1 VCRLYRSSTVF
12 FLWLMIFLNV
22 VLPVFLIIVL
32 GFGIRRIHFVDK
44 FFLDKISH
52 LAYYV
57 ALPSLLVWK
66 IGTASFDLSF
76 NPRLIA
82 GSYLAVLI
90 CGLAAYALARLL
102 KLPAREAGSFTQGS
116 FWGNMTYIG
125 LPILLAA
132 YGEEALQRGGVLI
145 GFMNPVMNAAAV
157 LALTRPLKGSMDW
170 RSIVDLRSILT
181 NPVILACMVG
191 LILSYFKIP
200 FPTFAVNFLR
210 FLSDLAL
217 PLALISMGG
226 NLSFEKVR
234 KDYKATAFAC
244 LFKLFLIVGLGWM
257 LFDWLGVRG
266 LDFKVG
272 VVLLACPT
280 AFSSYLLSS
289 KLGAD
294 KSLMSSDIMVS
305 TILSM
310 ITLSL
315 WLWWLG

>member
-1 VCRLYRSSTVF
+1 MV
-12 FLWLMIFLNV
+12 FLNV
-22 VLPVFLIIVL
+22 VLPVFLIIAL
-32 GFGIRRIHFVDK
+32 GFGIRGAHFVDK
-44 FFLDKISH
+44 VFLDKISH

-57 ALPSLLVWK
+57 ALPALLVWK
-66 IGTASFDLSF
+66 VGTASFDLSF

-90 CGLAAYALARLL
+90 CGLTAYAAARLL
-102 KLPAREAGSFTQGS
+102 RLPPREVGSFTQGS
-116 FWGNMTYIG
+116 IWGNMTYIG

-132 YGEEALQRGGVLI
+132 YGEEGLQRGGVLI
-145 GFMNPVMNAAAV
+145 GFMNPFMNAAAV
-157 LALTRPLKGSMDW
+157 VALTRPLKGSLDW
-170 RSIVDLRSILT
+170 KSIIDFRSVLT
-181 NPVILACMVG
+181 NPVIVACMTG
-191 LILSYFKIP
+191 LVLSYFRIS

-226 NLSFEKVR
+226 SLSFEKVK

-244 LFKLFLIVGLGWM
+244 LFKLFVIAGLGWV
-257 LFDWLGVRG
+257 LFDLLGVRG
-266 LDFKVG
+266 LDLKVG
-272 VVLLACPT
+272 IVLLACPT

>member
-1 VCRLYRSSTVF
+1 MVF
-12 FLWLMIFLNV
+12 VNV
-22 VLPVFLIIVL
+22 VLPVFLIIAL
-32 GFGIRRIHFVDK
+32 GFGIRRINFVDK

-52 LAYYV
+52 LAYFV
-57 ALPSLLVWK
+57 AVPSLLVWK
-66 IGTASFDLSF
+66 IGTASFDLNF

-82 GSYLAVLI
+82 ASYLAVVV
-90 CGLAAYALARLL
+90 CGLGAYGVARILR
-102 KLPAREAGSFTQGS
+102 LPPREVGSFTQGA
-116 FWGNMTYIG
+116 FWGNLTYIG

-132 YGEEALQRGGVLI
+132 YGEEGLQRGGVLI
-145 GFMNPVMNAAAV
+145 GFMSPLVNAAAV
-157 LALTRPLKGSMDW
+157 LALTWPLKGSMDW
-170 RSIVDLRSILT
+170 KSIVDLRNALVT
-181 NPVILACMVG
+181 NPVILSCMAG
-191 LILSYFKIP
+191 LLLSYFKIP

-217 PLALISMGG
+217 PLALIAMGG
-226 NLSFEKVR
+226 TLSFEKVK

-244 LFKLFLIVGLGWM
+244 LFKLILMVAAGWVV
-257 LFDWLGVRG
+257 LEQLGVQG

-272 VVLLACPT
+272 IILLACPT

-305 TILSM
+305 TLLSM

-315 WLWWLG
+315 WLAKMG

>member
-1 VCRLYRSSTVF
+1 
-12 FLWLMIFLNV
+12 
-22 VLPVFLIIVL
+22 
-32 GFGIRRIHFVDK
+32 
-44 FFLDKISH
+44 
-52 LAYYV
+52 
-57 ALPSLLVWK
+57 
-66 IGTASFDLSF
+66 
-76 NPRLIA
+76 
-82 GSYLAVLI
+82 
-90 CGLAAYALARLL
+90 
-102 KLPAREAGSFTQGS
+102 
-116 FWGNMTYIG
+116 
-125 LPILLAA
+125 
-132 YGEEALQRGGVLI
+132 
-145 GFMNPVMNAAAV
+145 MNAAAV
-157 LALTRPLKGSMDW
+157 VALTRPLKGSLDW
-170 RSIVDLRSILT
+170 RSIIDLRSILT
-181 NPVILACMVG
+181 NPVIVACMTG
-191 LILSYFKIP
+191 LVLSYFRVS

-226 NLSFEKVR
+226 SLSFEKVR

-244 LFKLFLIVGLGWM
+244 LFKLFVIVGLGWG
-257 LFDWLGVRG
+257 LFDLLGVRG

-272 VVLLACPT
+272 IVLLACPT

>member
-1 VCRLYRSSTVF
+1 MV
-12 FLWLMIFLNV
+12 FLNV
-22 VLPVFLIIVL
+22 VLPVFLIIAL
-32 GFGIRRIHFVDK
+32 GFGIRGAHFVDK
-44 FFLDKISH
+44 VFLDKISH

-57 ALPSLLVWK
+57 ALPALLVWK
-66 IGTASFDLSF
+66 VGTASFDLSF

-90 CGLAAYALARLL
+90 CGLAAYAAARLL
-102 KLPAREAGSFTQGS
+102 RLPPREVGSFTQGS
-116 FWGNMTYIG
+116 IWGNMTYIG

-132 YGEEALQRGGVLI
+132 YGEEGLQRGGVLI
-145 GFMNPVMNAAAV
+145 GFMNPFMNAAAV
-157 LALTRPLKGSMDW
+157 VALTRPLKGSLDW
-170 RSIVDLRSILT
+170 RSIIDLRSVLT
-181 NPVILACMVG
+181 NPVIVACMTG
-191 LILSYFKIP
+191 LVLSYFRVS

-226 NLSFEKVR
+226 SLSFEKVK

-244 LFKLFLIVGLGWM
+244 LFKLFVIAGLGWV
-257 LFDWLGVRG
+257 LFDLLGVRG
-266 LDFKVG
+266 LDLKVG
-272 VVLLACPT
+272 IVLLACPT

-315 WLWWLG
+315 WLW

>member
-1 VCRLYRSSTVF
+1 MV
-12 FLWLMIFLNV
+12 FLNV
-22 VLPVFLIIVL
+22 VLPVFLIIAL
-32 GFGIRRIHFVDK
+32 GFGIRGAHFVDK
-44 FFLDKISH
+44 IFLDKISH

-57 ALPSLLVWK
+57 ALPALLVWK
-66 IGTASFDLSF
+66 VGTASFDLSF

-82 GSYLAVLI
+82 GSYLSVLI
-90 CGLAAYALARLL
+90 CGLGAYGVARLL
-102 KLPAREAGSFTQGS
+102 KLPPREVGSFTQGS

-132 YGEEALQRGGVLI
+132 YGEEGLQRGGVLI
-145 GFMNPVMNAAAV
+145 GFMNPFMNAAAV
-157 LALTRPLKGSMDW
+157 LALTRPLKGSTPDW
-170 RSIVDLRSILT
+170 KSIIDLRSALT
-181 NPVILACMVG
+181 NPVIVACMTG

-226 NLSFEKVR
+226 NLSFEKIR
-234 KDYKATAFAC
+234 KDYKATVFAC
-244 LFKLFLIVGLGWM
+244 FFKLFVIVGLGWI
-257 LFDWLGVRG
+257 LFDLLAVRG

-272 VVLLACPT
+272 IVLLACPT

>member
-1 VCRLYRSSTVF
+1 
-12 FLWLMIFLNV
+12 MIFLNV
-22 VLPVFLIIVL
+22 VLPVFLIIAL
-32 GFGIRRIHFVDK
+32 GFGIRRIDFVDK
-44 FFLDKISH
+44 SFLDKISH
-52 LAYYV
+52 LAYYI

-76 NPRLIA
+76 NPRLIVA
-82 GSYLAVLI
+82 SYLSVLI
-90 CGLAAYALARLL
+90 CGLGAYALARLL
-102 KLPAREAGSFTQGS
+102 KLPPREVGSFTQGS
-116 FWGNMTYIG
+116 FWGSMTYIG

-132 YGEEALQRGGVLI
+132 YGEESLQRGGVLI
-145 GFMNPVMNAAAV
+145 GFMNPVMNASAV
-157 LALTRPLKGSMDW
+157 LALTWPLKGYMDW
-170 RSIVDLRSILT
+170 RSIVDLR
-181 NPVILACMVG
+181 VACMVG
-191 LILSYFKIP
+191 LILSYFKVP

-226 NLSFEKVR
+226 NLSFEKVK
-234 KDYKATAFAC
+234 KDYKATVFAC
-244 LFKLFLIVGLGWM
+244 FFKLLLIPGLGWM

-272 VVLLACPT
+272 IVLLACPT

-310 ITLSL
+310 VTLSL
-315 WLWWLG
+315 WLWLLG